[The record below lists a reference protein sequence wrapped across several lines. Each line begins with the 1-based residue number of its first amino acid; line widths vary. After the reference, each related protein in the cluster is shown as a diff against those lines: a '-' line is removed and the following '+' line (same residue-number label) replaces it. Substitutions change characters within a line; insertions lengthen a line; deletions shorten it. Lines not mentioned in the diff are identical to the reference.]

1 METKEL
7 LKKVKKIEI
16 KTRRLSNHIFSGH
29 YHTSFKGRGMTFS
42 EVRQYQY
49 GDDFR
54 AIDWNVSARN
64 NDAFVKIFEE
74 ERELTM
80 MLVIDCSAS
89 QNFGTSSQNKKEMV
103 TEIAATLAFS
113 ATQNNDKIGLI
124 LFTNEIE
131 LYIPPKKGKS
141 HVLRIIRELVEW
153 QPKNKTTSVAFALD
167 FLSSVLKKRA
177 IVFLIS
183 DFMTSDFQK
192 PLQIAAKKHDITG
205 VRIFD
210 SREKKLPN
218 VGIIQMQDAETEQLI
233 WLDTQTATTRLAYEK
248 NYTNKVEICQSIFRK
263 CAAGLV
269 ETETNES
276 YVTKLVTYFKSRA

>member
-1 METKEL
+1 
-7 LKKVKKIEI
+7 
-16 KTRRLSNHIFSGH
+16 
-29 YHTSFKGRGMTFS
+29 
-42 EVRQYQY
+42 
-49 GDDFR
+49 
-54 AIDWNVSARN
+54 
-64 NDAFVKIFEE
+64 
-74 ERELTM
+74 
-80 MLVIDCSAS
+80 
-89 QNFGTSSQNKKEMV
+89 MV

-205 VRIFD
+205 IRIFD
-210 SREKKLPN
+210 SREKILPN
-218 VGIIQMQDAETEQLI
+218 VGIIQVQDAETEQLI